1 MKCSRQSCA
10 AGSTAG
16 APFCMSSCTV
26 QSVLRVTTAELS
38 MGQRLSAFIASIG
51 AVRGFFQLS
60 STRRRVC
67 LRFGGPSVGA
77 VAFTT
82 DISTYVRLAIMRL
95 TFSTPT
101 RSPLP

>member
-10 AGSTAG
+10 ARHGG

-38 MGQRLSAFIASIG
+38 MEQRLSAFIASIG

-95 TFSTPT
+95 TFST